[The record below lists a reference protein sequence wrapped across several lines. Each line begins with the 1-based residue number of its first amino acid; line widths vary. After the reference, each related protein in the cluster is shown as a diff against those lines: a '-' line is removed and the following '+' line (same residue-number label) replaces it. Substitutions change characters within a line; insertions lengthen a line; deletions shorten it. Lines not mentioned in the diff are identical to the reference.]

1 METTMAPA
9 RRFRRQPL
17 AALGKLT
24 VAALIGIVLVFT
36 YVQVGIFGFVP
47 PLALFELVILIAA
60 GVVAAGWR
68 WAPLLGTLVSALL
81 LILDGPPL
89 LETLQAP
96 AVQGQVFGVSAV
108 TLALLVVGIGAGI
121 GATAQNYRRAAGD
134 RHTPRGL
141 VAALIGLAGLLVGAL
156 LVAAVPYPGIGTS
169 TTPQTLEGLPAL
181 AAKGWMFDRADIHAK
196 VGEVVALRLTNGD
209 SEAHYLDIDELGLH
223 APIPAGKT
231 SLAVFKP
238 TAPGTYIFYCH
249 PHADKAAMQGMVG
262 KLIVEP

>member
-24 VAALIGIVLVFT
+24 VAALIGLTLLLT
-36 YVQVGIFGFVP
+36 YVQVGIFGFMP
-47 PLALFELVILIAA
+47 PLVIFQLVVLIAA

-68 WAPLLGTLVSALL
+68 WAPLVGTLVCGLL
-81 LILDGPPL
+81 LILNGLPL
-89 LETLQAP
+89 LQTLGAP
-96 AVQGQVFGVSAV
+96 GVQGQIFGVSV
-108 TLALLVVGIGAGI
+108 VMLALLVVGTGAGI
-121 GATAQNYRRAAGD
+121 GATVQNYRRAAGD
-134 RHTPRGL
+134 RHTPRGF
-141 VAALIGLAGLLVGAL
+141 VAALTGLAGLVAGAL
-156 LVAAVPYPGIGTS
+156 LVAAISYPGIATG
-169 TTPQTLEGLPAL
+169 TTPQTLESLPTL

-196 VGEVVALRLTNGD
+196 AGEVVALRLTNGD

-238 TAPGTYIFYCH
+238 TAAGTYIFYCH